1 MTVWLGSPSKN
12 TVAVLSRYTK
22 TGAANNTQLK
32 YIPQQINGCS
42 DIRQEPITKQFS
54 RNKGR
59 CRHGQNCVVII
70 NKTKIVTTRSNICW
84 KVSNKLRP
92 TLFILGSIAMVLN
105 ITVLATVLTVES
117 LRKSPPFLLVSH
129 LGFCDTLI
137 GIYSMGVALGHG
149 VSIKEFKDWKE
160 IYCPVLRSIFIF
172 AEVTG
177 SLTALLMTTERYLAI
192 VFCMKPAV
200 RLGNKFIAA
209 ALAFAWIA
217 GASSAT
223 VVQMLDKRNNQRDAQ
238 MCLITRNTFKTST
251 IYASELILLVLVFF
265 YFVVVVLYLHI
276 FIVVRRSARNMGVL
290 RESRLAKRI
299 SAIVLSGFF
308 FFAAPNFTTVWFIFR
323 GGNVFEDARL
333 NKTLIW
339 WLPPVCLVVNAC
351 LDPCLFAFRN
361 EKFFRVLR
369 RIACRHPFGRILTK
383 NLPARKDPH
392 TIYNS
397 AINLTA
403 HSRSDLSSSIE
414 LTSFTTTVIYQRSV

>member
-32 YIPQQINGCS
+32 YIPQQTKGCFY
-42 DIRQEPITKQFS
+42 IRQEPITKQSS
-54 RNKGR
+54 RNKTR
-59 CRHGQNCVVII
+59 CPDGQDCVVVI
-70 NKTKIVTTRSNICW
+70 NKNKIVTTRSNICW
-84 KVSNKLRP
+84 IVINKLRP

-105 ITVLATVLTVES
+105 ITVLGTVLRVGS

-129 LGFCDTLI
+129 LGFCDTLV
-137 GIYSMGVALGHG
+137 GIYSMGIALGHG
-149 VSIKEFKDWKE
+149 FSFKEFNDWKE
-160 IYCPVLRSIFIF
+160 IYCPALRSIFIF

-177 SLTALLMTTERYLAI
+177 SLTSLLMTAERYLAI
-192 VFCMKPAV
+192 VFCMKPAA
-200 RLGNKFIAA
+200 RLGHKVIAA

-223 VVQMLDKRNNQRDAQ
+223 VVQMLDKRNNQTDGQ
-238 MCLITRNTFKTST
+238 MCLIIRNTFKTST
-251 IYASELILLVLVFF
+251 IYASELILLVLVFL
-265 YFVVVVLYLHI
+265 YFVVVVLYFHI

-299 SAIVLSGFF
+299 SAIVLSSFF
-308 FFAAPNFTTVWFIFR
+308 FFAAPNCTTVSFIFR

-333 NKTLIW
+333 NKTIIW

-361 EKFFRVLR
+361 EKFFRALTKV
-369 RIACRHPFGRILTK
+369 ACRHPFGRLLTK
-383 NLPARKDPH
+383 NRPARKDPH
-392 TIYNS
+392 TAYNS
-397 AINLTA
+397 ALNLTA

-414 LTSFTTTVIYQRSV
+414 LTSFSTTDISKA